1 MTDHYA
7 HRREA
12 VGVGSRAW
20 RVAGVVMSALLML
33 ATAACRGEQSF
44 PGALPGQDTD
54 VSSAEAF
61 HHYGIKAPP
70 STRNL
75 RYSAMSTDDTY
86 PLVAIFA
93 VDCEEVPAF
102 VSQSSVRQ
110 VSYSSVDTSD
120 VEIFAERYGWG
131 PPGTA
136 DSWYVRNFAKYETIN
151 VLVHQAD
158 GTCTVYLT
166 A

>member
-7 HRREA
+7 HRSEA
-12 VGVGSRAW
+12 VGGRSRAW
-20 RVAGVVMSALLML
+20 RVAGMVMSALLML
-33 ATAACRGEQSF
+33 ATAACQGKSF

-61 HHYGIKAPP
+61 HYYGIKAPP
-70 STRNL
+70 SMRNL

-86 PLVAIFA
+86 PLVAIFT
-93 VDCEEVPAF
+93 VNCEEVSTF
-102 VSQSSVRQ
+102 VSQSSLRQ
-110 VSYSSVDTSD
+110 VSYRSVDTSG
-120 VEIFAERYGWG
+120 VEIFAERFGWG

-136 DSWYVRNFAKYETIN
+136 DSWYVRHFARYQTIN

-158 GTCTVYLT
+158 GTCTVYLD